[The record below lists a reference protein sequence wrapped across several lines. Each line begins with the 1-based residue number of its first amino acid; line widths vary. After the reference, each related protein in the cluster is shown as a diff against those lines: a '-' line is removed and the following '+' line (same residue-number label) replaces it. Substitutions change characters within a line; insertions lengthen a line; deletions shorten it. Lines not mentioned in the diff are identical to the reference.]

1 MEYLQFR
8 ILFDLKKN
16 DFRCQEEFQIDNMKY
31 LDRKEYVANLAKA
44 ETEDEKKSIT
54 AQEQK
59 LRRRSLGNIR
69 FIGELYKIKMLKG
82 NLAFK
87 RFLWFPL
94 VCP

>member
-1 MEYLQFR
+1 ME
-8 ILFDLKKN
+8 D
-16 DFRCQEEFQIDNMKY
+16 
-31 LDRKEYVANLAKA
+31 LAKA
-44 ETEDEKKSIT
+44 ETEDENKSVA

-87 RFLWFPL
+87 RLLWFPL